1 MTPVKISPYEHIYD
15 INLCKR
21 HAFLTM
27 SQLTVYFKLNFNTD
41 GTQTITFSTAAI
53 KFIQIS
59 RQILLHAQTM
69 WPSQFPQKSTSSTT
83 SVTIVRQ
90 VANFLIT
97 RFTMHSKVFYHY
109 AAAVSF

>member
-1 MTPVKISPYEHIYD
+1 
-15 INLCKR
+15 
-21 HAFLTM
+21 M
-27 SQLTVYFKLNFNTD
+27 SQLIVYFKLNPNTD
-41 GTQTITFSTAAI
+41 GMQAITFSTAAI

-69 WPSQFPQKSTSSTT
+69 WPSQFPQKSTT

-90 VANFLIT
+90 VADFLIT
-97 RFTMHSKVFYHY
+97 RFMMHSKVFYHY